1 MKAFALALLLAVSP
15 VAARAAGNL
24 DAAENHMDR
33 ALEEVL
39 SALEFVLRAIPQYE
53 MPEVMPNGDII
64 IRRVPPEEPPP
75 SAPESPPE
83 NPSKEAPDKDG
94 VRT

>member
-15 VAARAAGNL
+15 VAASAAGNL
-24 DAAENHMDR
+24 DAAEDRMDR
-33 ALEEVL
+33 ALEEVM

-64 IRRVPPEEPPP
+64 IRRVPPEEPPE
-75 SAPESPPE
+75 SSPESPPDK
-83 NPSKEAPDKDG
+83 PAKQAPEKDG